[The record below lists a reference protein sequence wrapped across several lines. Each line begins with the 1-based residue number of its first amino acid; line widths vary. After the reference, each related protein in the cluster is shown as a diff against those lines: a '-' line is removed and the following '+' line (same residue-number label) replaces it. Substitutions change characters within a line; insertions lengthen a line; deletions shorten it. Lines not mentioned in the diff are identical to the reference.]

1 MVFCYGP
8 AMAAITWWNGAW
20 VEGSP
25 AIVGP
30 LTQSFM
36 HGSTVFDGA
45 RAIARLA
52 PDLDRHCRR
61 LLDSAALMGL
71 ETALTVDE
79 LVALSVEGIHRFAAD
94 AELYVRPVLF
104 AENGFLVPEGEA
116 RFVLTLF
123 DVPMPAP
130 TGLSVCLSR
139 YRRPNPDMAPTAA
152 KAACLYPNTSLALK
166 EAKANGFDNVV
177 MRDGPGNVV
186 ELGTSNLWLAKDGV
200 AITPAANG
208 TFLSGVT
215 RRRVLGLLRGD
226 GIEVREETVSVEDLA
241 VADEVF
247 STGNLGKVLPVIRVD
262 DRRLQPGPMF
272 RRAHELY
279 FDFAAGT
286 GV

>member
-1 MVFCYGP
+1 
-8 AMAAITWWNGAW
+8 MAAITWWNGAW

-30 LTQSFM
+30 LSQSFM

-61 LLDSAALMGL
+61 LLESAAVMGL
-71 ETALTVDE
+71 ETALTVDQV
-79 LVALSVEGIHRFAAD
+79 VALAIEGIHRFAAD

-104 AENGFLVPEGEA
+104 AEEGFLMPEGEA

-123 DVPMPAP
+123 DVAMPSP
-130 TGLSVCLSR
+130 TGLAVCRSR
-139 YRRPNPDMAPTAA
+139 FRRPNPEMAPTAA

-166 EAKANGFDNVV
+166 EAKAKGFDNVV
-177 MRDGPGNVV
+177 MRDGAGNVV

-208 TFLSGVT
+208 TFLAGIT
-215 RRRVLGLLRGD
+215 RRRVLDLLRAD
-226 GIEVREETVSVEDLA
+226 GVEVREETVSVEDLA
-241 VADEVF
+241 TADEVF
-247 STGNLGKVLPVIRVD
+247 STGNLGKVLPVVRVD
-262 DRRLQPGPMF
+262 DRRLQPGPLF
-272 RRAHELY
+272 SRARDLY